1 LSQLSFKLHDFINIG
16 AEVKNKIL
24 LLILSL
30 TTLSLSSDPKFYGK
44 LWISVE
50 SEDTLADTEIGIVS
64 NASRLGLKGSI
75 GFGAGLEA
83 IYQIEYEVDPVDGVA
98 DESKGRTFKQR
109 NSFIGLKGSYGT
121 LFLGTHDTALKKS
134 QSKID
139 LFNDLAGDIKNIL
152 QGENRMSDFIGYTTT
167 TFAGGLSITLN
178 AIKDT
183 ERLVDNSIGSPT
195 SMALNYKTENLYASI
210 AVDSEIKGYDNTRI
224 TFQIPHKKNT
234 LGFIYQETENKKTG
248 VEEDGYVLSFSRKI
262 GDSGTFSIQ
271 TAKSDMKIGSGEQNS
286 IGYHHKLTSKTEL
299 FFFYTDLS
307 GEKASKEK
315 EIVAIGF
322 EYNF

>member
-1 LSQLSFKLHDFINIG
+1 M
-16 AEVKNKIL
+16 KNKII

-50 SEDTLADTEIGIVS
+50 SQDTLAGTEIDMVS
-64 NASRLGLKGSI
+64 NASRLGLKGTMNFSE
-75 GFGAGLEA
+75 GLEA
-83 IYQIEYEVDPVDGVA
+83 LYQIEYEVDPIDGTV

-152 QGENRMSDFIGYTTT
+152 QGENRMGNFIGYTTV
-167 TFAGGLSITLN
+167 TFAGGLSVTLN
-178 AIKDT
+178 TIKDT
-183 ERLVDNSIGSPT
+183 AGLVDNSVGDSI
-195 SMALNYKTENLYASI
+195 SMALNYKSKSLYASI
-210 AVDSEIKGYDNTRI
+210 AADSEVKGYDSTRVA
-224 TFQIPHKKNT
+224 FQIPHKKNT
-234 LGFIYQETENKKTG
+234 LGLIYQETENLNTG

-262 GDSGTFSIQ
+262 GDNGTFSVQ
-271 TAKSDMKIGSGEQNS
+271 TAKSDMKIGSGKQNS
-286 IGYHHKLTSKTEL
+286 IGYDHKLTSKAEL

-307 GEKASKEK
+307 GEKASKEI

-322 EYNF
+322 EYKF